1 MEDMVQRS
9 LDSSAK
15 FVRTIDR
22 LAAREIS
29 VFPAPGR
36 GIYRR
41 TPTTTRIHNDASLH
55 AAKLAALIHEELAR
69 HLEKI
74 PEDCLKITRD
84 ELRKA
89 AATREARSQGR
100 LPRRAADT
108 LPVNRTKAVQK
119 NGPFSW
125 PTPARQPSG
134 SHGTP

>member
-9 LDSSAK
+9 LDLSAK

-22 LAAREIS
+22 LAAEIS

-89 AATREARSQGR
+89 AATLAAKREAK
-100 LPRRAADT
+100 AD
-108 LPVNRTKAVQK
+108 
-119 NGPFSW
+119 
-125 PTPARQPSG
+125 
-134 SHGTP
+134 